1 MEKYY
6 FVLMNGDNEEYNW
19 FTTLF
24 ENELSEEEIK
34 SEYIIINNIKNKII
48 PISKIVPFIMKH
60 SNYVFCKENLAIIK
74 EEEIKNKIIKDLN
87 L

>member
-6 FVLMNGDNEEYNW
+6 FVLMNSDNEEYNW

-24 ENELSEEEIK
+24 GNELSEEEIK
-34 SEYIIINNIKNKII
+34 RECITINNIKNKII
-48 PISKIVPFIMKH
+48 PISKIVPFIMEH
-60 SNYVFCKENLAIIK
+60 SNYVFCKENLVIIK

>member
-1 MEKYY
+1 MKKYY

-48 PISKIVPFIMKH
+48 PISKIAPFIMKH
-60 SNYVFCKENLAIIK
+60 PNYVFCKENLEIIK
-74 EEEIKNKIIKDLN
+74 EEEIKNKIINDLN

>member
-24 ENELSEEEIK
+24 GNELSEEEIK

-60 SNYVFCKENLAIIK
+60 PNYVFCKENLAIIK
-74 EEEIKNKIIKDLN
+74 EEEIKNKIINDLN

>member
-24 ENELSEEEIK
+24 GNELSEEEIK
-34 SEYIIINNIKNKII
+34 SEYITINNIKNKII

-60 SNYVFCKENLAIIK
+60 PNYVFCKENLSIIK
-74 EEEIKNKIIKDLN
+74 EEEIKNKIINDLN

>member
-1 MEKYY
+1 MKKYY

-24 ENELSEEEIK
+24 GNELSEEEIK

-60 SNYVFCKENLAIIK
+60 PNYAFCKENLSIIK
-74 EEEIKNKIIKDLN
+74 EEEIKNKIINDLN